1 MNKIFRGKK
10 LHIMVENPREK
21 ESGYTS
27 LVLNGQKLADA
38 YIPEKLLLEENE
50 ILLTL

>member
-1 MNKIFRGKK
+1 
-10 LHIMVENPREK
+10 MVENPSEK
-21 ESGYTS
+21 ESGCTS
-27 LVLNGQKLADA
+27 LILNGQKLADA